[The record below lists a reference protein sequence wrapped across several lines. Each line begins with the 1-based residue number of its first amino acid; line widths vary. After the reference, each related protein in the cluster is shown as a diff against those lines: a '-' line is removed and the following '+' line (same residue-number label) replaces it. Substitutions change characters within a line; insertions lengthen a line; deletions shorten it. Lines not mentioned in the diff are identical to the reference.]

1 MEDQKR
7 DGRFSVI
14 LRYVAVT
21 LGTCVVLFSLHPFF
35 ALLACPGVIV
45 FVFARMLRRQNLTL
59 DEGGLMTDDTL
70 GLVHRYVPYGRID
83 RLEFEGR
90 ELVAR
95 DARGSVLCRSYGI
108 VTARAIQTFEA
119 IEAAV
124 ASADGSPTG
133 FERGDARLEDWLER
147 VDAGPD
153 PSLGDAYR
161 RQARDWALALGSFR
175 NAART
180 PEVRAAA
187 AWVLLGSEDPDHRE
201 AVIRSI
207 GPRLPPLVLAVCAL
221 RSSSRA
227 AAALARDRLRY
238 LGQSDRRAWKRMI
251 RAGGRSATPPLA
263 ATPNQRLQGAMGA

>member
-1 MEDQKR
+1 MDKEEFA
-7 DGRFSVI
+7 GRRSSV
-14 LRYVAVT
+14 LRNVAVA
-21 LGTCVVLFSLHPFF
+21 LAASVVLFFLHPFF
-35 ALLACPGVIV
+35 ALLGYAALVV
-45 FVFARMLRRQNLTL
+45 FVFARLFRRHHLTL
-59 DEGGLMTDDTL
+59 DEGGLMTQDTL
-70 GLVHRYVPYGRID
+70 GIVHRYVPYGRID

-133 FERGDARLEDWLER
+133 LERGDARLEDWLER

-153 PSLGDAYR
+153 PSLGGAYR

-238 LGQSDRRAWKRMI
+238 LGQSDRRAWKRML

-263 ATPNQRLQGAMGA
+263 TTPNQRLQGALGA